1 MADVSPTVATSS
13 SPVTDDRA
21 IRDLFEKC
29 GQFTDARDA
38 IAGGY
43 YPYFLPMSE
52 TEGTEVVCK
61 GHRLIMAGS
70 NNYLGLT
77 THPKV
82 REASIAAI
90 KRFGTSCTGS
100 RLINGT
106 LEMHEQLE
114 QELAEFVGKKAS
126 LVFSTGFQ
134 TNLGTIS
141 ALVGRDDVVIIDRDD
156 HASIVD
162 GCRLSYGE
170 MKRFKHND
178 VADLEKVLAQIAP
191 ERGRLVVVDG
201 VYSMGGDIA
210 PLPEIIPVC
219 QKYNAR
225 LMVDDAHSI
234 GVIGGG
240 RGTSAHF
247 GVTDQVDLIMCT
259 FSKAFASLGGFIAGD
274 EDVMHFI
281 KHFARSFIF
290 SASMPPSNIAAAL
303 AALDV
308 MRTEPE
314 HVQRLERNG
323 RRMREGFKSLGFDI
337 GNSQTAVVP
346 INIYDDMKTIY
357 TWKALFD
364 AGVFVNAVLPP
375 GVPPNKSLLRTSYMA
390 SHTDAQL
397 DRILEIFAVVGK
409 QMGLIS

>member
-1 MADVSPTVATSS
+1 
-13 SPVTDDRA
+13 
-21 IRDLFEKC
+21 
-29 GQFTDARDA
+29 
-38 IAGGY
+38 
-43 YPYFLPMSE
+43 
-52 TEGTEVVCK
+52 
-61 GHRLIMAGS
+61 
-70 NNYLGLT
+70 
-77 THPKV
+77 
-82 REASIAAI
+82 
-90 KRFGTSCTGS
+90 
-100 RLINGT
+100 
-106 LEMHEQLE
+106 
-114 QELAEFVGKKAS
+114 FVGKETA

-178 VADLEKVLAQIAP
+178 VADLEKVLSQVAP

-210 PLPEIIPVC
+210 PLPDMIPVC
-219 QKYNAR
+219 KKYNAR

-240 RGTSAHF
+240 RGTAAHF
-247 GVTDQVDLIMCT
+247 GVTDQVDIIMCT
-259 FSKAFASLGGFIAGD
+259 FSKSFASLGGFIAGND
-274 EDVMHFI
+274 DVVHYI
-281 KHFARSFIF
+281 KHFARAFIF

-303 AALDV
+303 AALEV

-314 HVQRLERNG
+314 HVQRLERNA
-323 RRMREGFKSLGFDI
+323 RVMREGFKSLGFDI
-337 GNSQTAVVP
+337 GNSQTPVVP
-346 INIYDDMKTIY
+346 IYIYDDMKTIY
-357 TWKALFD
+357 TWKALYD

-397 DRILEIFAVVGK
+397 ESILDIFATVGK
-409 QMGLIS
+409 QMGLIP